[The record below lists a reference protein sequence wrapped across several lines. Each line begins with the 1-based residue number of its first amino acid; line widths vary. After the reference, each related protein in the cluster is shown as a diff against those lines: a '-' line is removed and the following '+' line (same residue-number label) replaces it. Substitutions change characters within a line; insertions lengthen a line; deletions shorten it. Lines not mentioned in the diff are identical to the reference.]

1 MSETF
6 ISNLTFAWLLD
17 VYFFVAFM
25 KLNLVTWSASIH
37 FPVLKIPNNAAFLK
51 LFNNNGLN
59 YTPYFAKE
67 NSFVVNI

>member
-1 MSETF
+1 MSKTF
-6 ISNLTFAWLLD
+6 ISNLTFTRLLD

-25 KLNLVTWSASIH
+25 KLNLVNYSASIH
-37 FPVLKIPNNAAFLK
+37 FPILKIPDNAAFLK
-51 LFNNNGLN
+51 LFNNDGLN